1 MTVLV
6 TGGTDALSLQVIKL
20 LPKSQGPLVAAGRRG
35 EVPGRNRSGTAYVKA
50 DLRDPR
56 MVDNLL
62 SVWKPDRIY
71 HLAGMH
77 AVGEG
82 DNDPLATLDANLE
95 MTHNLLASARRHCPA
110 ARILV
115 LSSGEVYGRGPSSP
129 RTEEELP
136 APISVLG
143 VSKVAVEALCG
154 QAARAYGQ
162 QVMVA
167 RLFNHVGAWES
178 RRYLFP
184 QLASQL
190 ARIKLLRGEP
200 VVYAG
205 DLELLRDILDV
216 RDAARGLATIME
228 QAQSGSV
235 VNVCSGASLSLRQLA
250 EDLVSLTGLSVQIR
264 LDPRRERPNEIPFLC
279 GSNLKLRALG
289 WKVEH
294 KLRDSLRD
302 LWSEMLDR
310 VSTEL
315 KGNG

>member
-6 TGGTDALSLQVIKL
+6 TGGSDALSLQVMKL
-20 LPKSQGPLVAAGRRG
+20 LPKNQGPFVAAGRRG
-35 EVPGRNRSGTAYVKA
+35 EMSGRVRSGAAYVKA

-56 MVDNLL
+56 MVENLL

-71 HLAGMH
+71 HLAGLH

-82 DNDPLATLDANLE
+82 ENDPLATLDANLE

-115 LSSGEVYGRGPSSP
+115 LSSGEVYGRGPSRG

-136 APISVLG
+136 TPMSVLG

-154 QAARAYGQ
+154 QAARAFGQ
-162 QVMVA
+162 HIVIA
-167 RLFNHVGAWES
+167 RMFNHIGAWES

-184 QLASQL
+184 QMAAQL

-216 RDAARGLATIME
+216 RDAARGLQVVLEHAN
-228 QAQSGSV
+228 AGSI
-235 VNVCSGASLSLRQLA
+235 VNVCSGQSLPLRQLA
-250 EDLVSLTGLSVQIR
+250 EDLVSLTNLSVQLR
-264 LDPRRERPNEIPFLC
+264 LDPRRERANEIPFLC
-279 GSNLKLRALG
+279 GSNVKLRTLG

-310 VSTEL
+310 VAGEL

>member
-1 MTVLV
+1 LTVLV
-6 TGGTDALSLQVIKL
+6 TGGSDALSYQVLKL
-20 LPKSQGPLVAAGRRG
+20 LHKGQGPLVAAGRRG
-35 EVPGRNRSGTAYVKA
+35 EISGRVRADAVYVKA

-56 MVDNLL
+56 LVENLL
-62 SVWKPDRIY
+62 SVWKPERIY

-82 DNDPLATLDANLE
+82 DSDPIATLDANLE
-95 MTHNLLASARRHCPA
+95 MTHNLLSAARRNCPA

-115 LSSGEVYGRGPSSP
+115 LSSGDVYGRGSSDP

-136 APISVLG
+136 TPLSVLG

-162 QVMVA
+162 HVMVA
-167 RLFNHVGAWES
+167 RLFSHIGAYES

-184 QLASQL
+184 QLAAQL
-190 ARIKLLRGEP
+190 ARIRLLKGET

-205 DLELLRDILDV
+205 DLDLLRDILDV
-216 RDAARGLATIME
+216 RDAARGLQTLMENAPPATI
-228 QAQSGSV
+228 A
-235 VNVCSGASLSLRQLA
+235 NVCSGNALPLRLLA
-250 EDLVSLTGLSVQIR
+250 DDLVSLTGLSVQIR
-264 LDPRRERPNEIPFLC
+264 LDPRRERQNEIPFLC
-279 GSNLKLRALG
+279 GSNAKLRNFG
-289 WKVEH
+289 WKLEH

-302 LWSEMLDR
+302 LWTEMLDR
-310 VSTEL
+310 VSGEL

>member
-1 MTVLV
+1 LTVLV
-6 TGGTDALSLQVIKL
+6 TGGSDALSLQVMKL
-20 LPKSQGPLVAAGRRG
+20 LPKGQGPLVAAGRRG
-35 EVPGRNRSGTAYVKA
+35 EVSGRVRSGAAYVKA

-56 MVDNLL
+56 LVENLL
-62 SVWKPDRIY
+62 SVWKPERIY

-82 DNDPLATLDANLE
+82 ETDPLATLDANLE
-95 MTHNLLASARRHCPA
+95 ITHNLLASARRHCPTS
-110 ARILV
+110 RIVV
-115 LSSGEVYGRGPSSP
+115 LSSGEVYGRGPSRA

-136 APISVLG
+136 APMSVLG

-154 QAARAYGQ
+154 QAARAFGQ
-162 QVMVA
+162 HVVVA

-184 QLASQL
+184 QLAAQL
-190 ARIKLLRGEP
+190 ARIKILRGEP
-200 VVYAG
+200 VIYSG

-216 RDAARGLATIME
+216 RDAARGLQTLME
-228 QAQSGSV
+228 NAEAGAL
-235 VNVCSGASLSLRQLA
+235 VNVCSGQSLPLRQLA
-250 EDLVSLTGLSVQIR
+250 EDLVTLTGLSVQIR
-264 LDPRRERPNEIPFLC
+264 LDPRRERSNEIPFLC
-279 GSNLKLRALG
+279 GSNAKLRALG
-289 WKVEH
+289 WKVEN

-310 VSTEL
+310 VSAEL